1 MNSVRAAA
9 LIVIG
14 ASCGV
19 TESRADE
26 GGVSFWL
33 PGQYASLTAVP
44 QTPGWSFGV
53 IYYHTQ
59 ASADA
64 DKAFQLGSQLRLGV
78 DATGDLTVLAPTYV
92 FANPL
97 LGGQASAGLGVAA
110 GYVQGNADAILTGP
124 GGNQVSGSLRD
135 DRWGFGDL
143 YPNVSLRWN
152 QGVHSTTVV
161 LSGDIPVGAY
171 DADRLAN
178 LGIGHA
184 AIDGSFG
191 YTYFNPQTGYEFSAL
206 AGATYNYENDDT
218 QYQNG
223 IDGHI
228 DWGWSKFLPTQMQVG
243 IAGYVFQQ
251 LTGDDGEGATLGDFK
266 SQVMGIG
273 PQIGK
278 LYPLWVMQAY
288 FNVRGYYEFA
298 ASNRAEGWNVYV
310 TFGLSPAAPQH

>member
-178 LGIGHA
+178 LA
-184 AIDGSFG
+184 SV
-191 YTYFNPQTGYEFSAL
+191 
-206 AGATYNYENDDT
+206 T
-218 QYQNG
+218 QR
-223 IDGHI
+223 
-228 DWGWSKFLPTQMQVG
+228 ST
-243 IAGYVFQQ
+243 
-251 LTGDDGEGATLGDFK
+251 
-266 SQVMGIG
+266 
-273 PQIGK
+273 
-278 LYPLWVMQAY
+278 
-288 FNVRGYYEFA
+288 A
-298 ASNRAEGWNVYV
+298 ASV
-310 TFGLSPAAPQH
+310 TRTSILRQATSSLRLPAQRTTTRTMTPSTRMGSTATSIGAGRSSYQRRCRSASPGMSFSS